1 MSLFYYT
8 IADENMTRNFK
19 FAIVV
24 ILFTTAK
31 LTYMYNVVVLQH
43 CILWFT
49 LILYFGSHRM
59 CAMCN
64 VKSTIFTC
72 KKFYHFAQDEN

>member
-24 ILFTTAK
+24 IPFTTAK
-31 LTYMYNVVVLQH
+31 LTDMYMYMYMYNVVVLQH
-43 CILWFT
+43 CIL
-49 LILYFGSHRM
+49 
-59 CAMCN
+59 
-64 VKSTIFTC
+64 
-72 KKFYHFAQDEN
+72 